1 MNHFSPGRGGIY
13 PAMSGASGRYQAMR
27 RRRQV
32 RSILNA
38 PIRYSMYYLAA
49 TFIIFLFGPLA
60 NDVDNMFTLVL
71 FVAISYVAFY
81 IGYST
86 CTKSHARGFGGSRL
100 KTYNATRNNMLILI
114 AGAGYFVVFGL
125 NQLYEYGAR
134 DVGAIIQTI
143 FDAGSAYKQKFD
155 VYQIQ
160 ALTGRVSLVGQ
171 VLVISSIFYGA
182 FIPLA
187 VLLWSRVSLLIKLMI
202 VVAVVIFQ
210 VSFLFIG
217 TMKGIGDTFLFAV
230 AGGAILIGKG
240 RLNAA
245 LDGVSK
251 RSSSSGRY
259 LKLVV
264 VLFAAA
270 MFVYMVDNQIKRA
283 AEFGIVYSPIV
294 GDVSRTF
301 INYLFGSDIAY
312 GIYSV
317 LAYPTHGYFGLSRSL
332 TQPFE
337 FAYGAGLSP
346 AMESYR
352 FQFLGGDNQMLLT
365 FPYRAE
371 ISTGWPAGQFW
382 STAFP
387 WLASDMSFLLV
398 PVFMFLIG
406 LLFARVWIA
415 CLQGSSLLA
424 MVAFG
429 QIIIFVAYLPANN
442 QVLMQRQGFWIVV
455 TLLALWVVGLFRKP
469 RRRGPVAMNRA
480 SLHGAARP

>member
-1 MNHFSPGRGGIY
+1 MSYISSRRSGVSPAFRGVARGY
-13 PAMSGASGRYQAMR
+13 PALAQ
-27 RRRQV
+27 RRQV
-32 RSILNA
+32 RSVLNA

-49 TFIIFLFGPLA
+49 TFVIFMFGPLA
-60 NDVDNMFTLVL
+60 NDVDNMFTLIL
-71 FVAISYVAFY
+71 FVTTSYVAFY
-81 IGYST
+81 IGYLT
-86 CTKSHARGFGGSRL
+86 CTNSHAREFGGARL
-100 KTYNATRNNMLILI
+100 KTYDATRNNMLILI
-114 AGAGYFVVFGL
+114 AGAGYFVIFGL

-134 DVGAIIQTI
+134 DVGTIIQTI

-171 VLVISSIFYGA
+171 VLVISSLFYGA

-187 VLLWSRVSLLIKLMI
+187 VLLWSKVSLLIKLMI
-202 VVAVVIFQ
+202 LAAIAVFQ

-245 LDGVSK
+245 FDGISMQ
-251 RSSSSGRY
+251 SSSSARY
-259 LKLVV
+259 LKLFV
-264 VLFAAA
+264 VLFASAI
-270 MFVYMVDNQIKRA
+270 FVYMVDNQIKRA
-283 AEFGIVYSPIV
+283 AEFGIVYSRIV

-301 INYLFGSDIAY
+301 INYLFGSDVAF

-332 TQPFE
+332 AQPFE

-352 FQFLGGDNQMLLT
+352 FQFLGGDNHMLLT

-371 ISTGWPAGQFW
+371 IATGWPAGQFW

-398 PVFMFLIG
+398 PVFMFLMG
-406 LLFARVWIA
+406 LLFARVWIT
-415 CLQGSSLLA
+415 CLQRDSLLA
-424 MVAFG
+424 MVALG
-429 QIIIFVAYLPANN
+429 QIMIFVAYLPANN

-455 TLLALWVVGLFRKP
+455 TLLALWFAGLFRKK
-469 RRRGPVAMNRA
+469 RA
-480 SLHGAARP
+480 RA